1 MSHSRTDAADAL
13 ETNRPW
19 LPFEKSLAGKRVL
32 VTGHTGFTGSWLCLW
47 LNVLGCDVRGF
58 SLAPNTTP
66 SLYDVAKING
76 DVGSTL
82 GDLRDMNAVYEAV
95 KKADAEIIFHLGAQP
110 LVSRSFDD
118 PIESYA
124 VNALGTAHVLEAAR
138 QTASTKAIVC
148 ITTDKVYDDK
158 DWEWGYRET
167 DALGGKDPYSA
178 SKACA
183 ELIVSSYRRT
193 MMGRGNG
200 ALVGIARGGN
210 IIGGG
215 DWAENR
221 IVPDFVRA
229 LNTGAALVIRHPEA
243 VRPWQHV
250 MALVHGYL
258 VLGAKLLEGD
268 TSCAQSYNFGPSTNE
283 AKSVGDLL
291 TGLIEH
297 WRDPGVNLA
306 TSGFPET
313 RFLHVDSSLARRTLK
328 WVPPIGFEETVK
340 LTAHWYKAFYE
351 NPDDARGV
359 TLRQIE
365 DYRAGLRA
373 NLTT

>member
-1 MSHSRTDAADAL
+1 MQSAQTNAEDAKDS
-13 ETNRPW
+13 W
-19 LPFEKSLAGKRVL
+19 LPFEQVLLGKKVL

-47 LNVLGCDVRGF
+47 LSTLGCKVSGF
-58 SLAPNTTP
+58 SLAPNTKP
-66 SLYDVAKING
+66 SLFEAANVG
-76 DVGSTL
+76 DGVNSMI
-82 GDLRDMNAVYEAV
+82 GDLRDMGAVTEAV
-95 KKADAEIIFHLGAQP
+95 SRAQADIIFHLGAQP

-138 QTASTKAIVC
+138 HSPSVKAVVC
-148 ITTDKVYDDK
+148 ITTDKVYDDQ
-158 DWEWGYRET
+158 DWDWGYRET
-167 DALGGKDPYSA
+167 DPLGGKDPYSA

-193 MMGRGNG
+193 MMARGNG
-200 ALVGIARGGN
+200 ALVGVARGGN

-229 LNTGAALVIRHPEA
+229 IDEGAPLVIRHPEA

-268 TSCAQSYNFGPSTNE
+268 ASCAKSYNFGPSTNE

-291 TGLIEH
+291 TGLIAH
-297 WRDPGVNLA
+297 WKDPGVNLA
-306 TSGFPET
+306 PSGFPET
-313 RFLHVDSSLARRTLK
+313 RFLHVDSSVARRTLG
-328 WVPPIGFEETVK
+328 WAPPIGFDDTMR
-340 LTAHWYKAFYE
+340 LTAHWYKDYYA
-351 NPDDARGV
+351 NPLGARAA
-359 TLRQIE
+359 TLSQIE
-365 DYRAGLRA
+365 DYRSGIR
-373 NLTT
+373 NLPKA